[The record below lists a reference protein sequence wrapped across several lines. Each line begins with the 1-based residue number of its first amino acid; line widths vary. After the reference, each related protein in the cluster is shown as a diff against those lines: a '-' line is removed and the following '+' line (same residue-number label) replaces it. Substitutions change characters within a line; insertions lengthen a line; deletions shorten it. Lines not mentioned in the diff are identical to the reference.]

1 MNRLLLACTALVWFP
16 AYAHNYHQSI
26 TAVEYNERTQSLELV
41 HTLVAHD
48 LEAALIRN
56 QGKALDLGQ
65 ADIEPIL
72 QGYVDEHVQL
82 KTMDGGKQSIAW
94 VGYEI
99 EAQQVR
105 IFQEIKDFTQQ
116 PFNLSNTLL
125 FDLHKN
131 QRNTVNINMAG
142 TKLSKTL
149 IATDNNVNVN

>member
-1 MNRLLLACTALVWFP
+1 MSRLFLACIALLCFP
-16 AYAHNYHQSI
+16 AYAHNYHHSI

-72 QGYVDEHVQL
+72 QRYVDEHILL
-82 KTMDGGKQSIAW
+82 KTMDGSKQTIAW

-142 TKLSKTL
+142 IKLSKIL
-149 IATDNNVNVN
+149 SATDMSIDAK